1 MLLRR
6 RLFQGQHMN
15 ASVKDRE
22 DLEVSQGRLGNR
34 VVLLLVTAL
43 SMTFAVFHIQT
54 GYFGVLPDLQQR
66 GFHLALVLALV
77 FLVAPA
83 RARDKNRLPWYDYI
97 LSATSFA
104 VCLYPAINYFE
115 VSQRM
120 GFPTQFEI
128 WLGVLTC
135 LLLVEATRRT
145 IGLVMVIIIAAFV
158 SYIWIGLYLPM
169 DYGGHA
175 GYSFRRAVS
184 TLYLS
189 QEGIFGPTL
198 GASATFIALFILFGS
213 VVKGTG
219 TGQFIID
226 IAHAALGTVRG
237 GPAKI
242 AMLASGLMGT
252 ISGSATANAASTG
265 MFTIPLMKRVGYQ
278 PRFAGAVEAVSSTGG
293 QLMPPV
299 MGSAAFIMAEYL
311 QVPYREIAAAALIP
325 AVLFYLTLFV
335 TIDMRA
341 AKLGLVGLPREALPR
356 IREVMIN
363 GGHLLLGPT
372 VLVFYLAVLKTT
384 VLHAAFAGIVAALL
398 AGVLRRHTRPSL
410 LGLVDVLRE
419 GAIMSLQVA
428 VACAAAGLIIG
439 PIFLTGLGPRI
450 ADILVTAAGEHLL
463 LLLIFG
469 MVASIIMSMG
479 LPSTAVY
486 ILVAVLIAPAII
498 ALGVHPIAAHMF
510 AYWFGTMANITPP
523 VATAAY
529 AAAGIAGTNPL
540 STGFTAVKLGL
551 AGFVLPFMFVYGPA
565 LLLIGD
571 WWEIIAVIITA
582 SIGVSALAVA
592 LEGYL
597 LKPLNWAERVAFTA
611 GALTLVH
618 AQLLTDIIGLGLL
631 AAVVLVHVL
640 RVRRSRTLGAT

>member
-1 MLLRR
+1 METPI
-6 RLFQGQHMN
+6 
-15 ASVKDRE
+15 KDR
-22 DLEVSQGRLGNR
+22 DEVSINEGRLGKR
-34 VVLLLVTAL
+34 IAFHLVTAL
-43 SMTFAVFHIQT
+43 ALVFAAFHIRA

-77 FLVAPA
+77 FLVVPA
-83 RARDKNRLPWYDYI
+83 RPRDQNRVPWYDFI
-97 LSATSFA
+97 LSGLGFA

-120 GFPTQFEI
+120 GFPLRYEI

-135 LLLVEATRRT
+135 SLLIEATRRT
-145 IGLVMVIIIAAFV
+145 IGWVMVIIIAVFV
-158 SYIWIGLYLPM
+158 SYIWVGLYLPI

-198 GASATFIALFILFGS
+198 GASATFIALFILFGA

-265 MFTIPLMKRVGYQ
+265 MFTIPLMKRIGYQ

-311 QVPYREIAAAALIP
+311 QLSYRTIAAAALIP
-325 AVLFYLTLFV
+325 ALLFYLMLFV

-341 AKLGLVGLPREALPR
+341 AKLGLKGLPREALPR
-356 IREVMIN
+356 IREVMIQ

-372 VLVFYLAVLKTT
+372 VLVVYLAILKTT
-384 VLHAAFAGIVAALL
+384 VLHAAFAGIVAALV
-398 AGVLRRHTRPSL
+398 AGVLRRHTRPSIPA
-410 LGLVDVLRE
+410 LVDVLRE

-428 VACAAAGLIIG
+428 IACAAAGLIIG
-439 PIFLTGLGPRI
+439 PIFLTGLGPRL
-450 ADILVTAAGEHLL
+450 ADILVTAAGENLL
-463 LLLIFG
+463 LLLVYG
-469 MVASIIMSMG
+469 MIASLIMSMG

-498 ALGVHPIAAHMF
+498 ALGVNPLSAHMF

-540 STGFTAVKLGL
+540 STGFTAVRLGL
-551 AGFVLPFMFVYGPA
+551 AGFVLPFMFVYGPS

-571 WWEIIAVIITA
+571 WWEVIVVTITA

-597 LKPLNWAERVAFTA
+597 LKPLNWLERIAFA
-611 GALTLVH
+611 GGALTLVH
-618 AQLLTDIIGLGLL
+618 AQFMTDVIGVAILTL
-631 AAVVLVHVL
+631 ALLVHF
-640 RVRRSRTLGAT
+640 VRARRMGTVNAS